1 MSSEGDDKPNI
12 QDLDVTSLLKSVGGS
27 VYKFIGDD
35 NMKFINENKV
45 TLLIALI
52 ITIIFIFV
60 ATFGYDNYVKPILN
74 KSYVPN
80 KEFIKEDS
88 NKNIIV
94 YFFYTTWCP
103 YCKKARIE
111 WDTFKKE
118 IEENNLLQQTFN
130 ISFKEIDCD
139 KNADL
144 AKKFNVEGY
153 PTIILEK
160 NNKIFNYDA
169 KPTAHHLMEFFNGS
183 L

>member
-1 MSSEGDDKPNI
+1 MASEDPTQSEPNQSNLASI
-12 QDLDVTSLLKSVGGS
+12 LDNVGNSLT
-27 VYKFIGDD
+27 KFIGND
-35 NMKFINENKV
+35 NMEFMSKNKV
-45 TLLIALI
+45 SLLMGFV
-52 ITIIFIFV
+52 ITIIFILV
-60 ATFGYDNYVKPILN
+60 ATFGYDNYVKPILD

-80 KEFIKEDS
+80 KEFIKEDG
-88 NKNIIV
+88 NNNIVV

-111 WDTFKKE
+111 WDKFKKE

-130 ISFKEIDCD
+130 ITFKEIDCD
-139 KNADL
+139 KNSDL

-153 PTIILEK
+153 PTIKMEK

-169 KPTAHHLMEFFNGS
+169 KPSASHLMEFFNGS